1 MMSVAFE
8 DAITRGVLDVA
19 RQRGRQASRPFR
31 TGGVVALSSRWKE
44 DVDSPSLEATA
55 ASRCPRMRSCLD
67 AFSENVGAPS
77 LGARVLRRSYPSRSG
92 RRTGASSSTSPTTT
106 SIPRRSNHLSGRVPC
121 RVGHVPAITQ
131 RQEDATLKSGS
142 RLMRNPR
149 WRRSGRQRNRFAVAT
164 PPTPHH
170 ARLPSAQIWGPAD
183 NQKTSTLSA
192 SMVREP
198 NSSIVLRAAPS
209 RRSPSARAR
218 ASMHVPQTSTRPP
231 LRITFLSIRSTL

>member
-44 DVDSPSLEATA
+44 NVDSPSLEATA

-106 SIPRRSNHLSGRVPC
+106 SIPRRSNHLSGRVTC
-121 RVGHVPAITQ
+121 RAGHVPAITQ

-170 ARLPSAQIWGPAD
+170 ARLPSAQVGGAPTIRRPAPCRP
-183 NQKTSTLSA
+183 QWSG
-192 SMVREP
+192 
-198 NSSIVLRAAPS
+198 
-209 RRSPSARAR
+209 SP
-218 ASMHVPQTSTRPP
+218 TRPSCCARHHREGP
-231 LRITFLSIRSTL
+231 PRRGHARPCTYRRRAPDRPCESRS